1 MSDINKINQ
10 NKAEKITCRMR
21 YTFES
26 NIPKKD
32 DLKIPDN
39 YNKKPSLIERFI
51 TLEFIFSLVFAGFF
65 YMLITYTDIRNHIID
80 PFEGKDTFEVIFPA
94 IIGSQVHQMLNNSPK
109 NAPNYS
115 QYKRKAYKYSQYRR

>member
-1 MSDINKINQ
+1 MENENDQ

-32 DLKIPDN
+32 DIKIPDN

-80 PFEGKDTFEVIFPA
+80 PFEGQDPIKVILPA
-94 IIGSQVHQMLNNSPK
+94 IMANQVYQMLNNSPK

-115 QYKRKAYKYSQYRR
+115 QYRRR